1 MEWARGMQQKG
12 RPGRLRSREGPRLRW
27 QGRPVRGS
35 LRPACRSLREEMP
48 MNKLSDIFA
57 VMGLATVFVAIAMMI
72 ACWG

>member
-1 MEWARGMQQKG
+1 
-12 RPGRLRSREGPRLRW
+12 
-27 QGRPVRGS
+27 VRGS
-35 LRPACRSLREEMP
+35 LRPACRSLREETP

>member
-1 MEWARGMQQKG
+1 M
-12 RPGRLRSREGPRLRW
+12 
-27 QGRPVRGS
+27 RGS
-35 LRPACRSLREEMP
+35 LRLACRSLREEAP

>member
-1 MEWARGMQQKG
+1 MQQKG
-12 RPGRLRSREGPRLRW
+12 RPGRLRSREGPCLRW

-35 LRPACRSLREEMP
+35 LRPACRSLREETP